1 MGCVEGERER
11 ARERSGGN
19 FLARKKINS
28 QNWPIPGKRG
38 VRSAGDDD
46 EGAGGEDKT
55 ILAPS
60 ISAAAAA
67 SAASPKK
74 GEFGNE

>member
-1 MGCVEGERER
+1 MRGERER
-11 ARERSGGN
+11 ARERERSGGN
-19 FLARKKINS
+19 FLARKKINR

-38 VRSAGDDD
+38 VSSGGAGDDA
-46 EGAGGEDKT
+46 GAGEDKT

-60 ISAAAAA
+60 MSAAEAA